1 MCHIFCLME
10 LLNDSLCNLKENI
23 ITLYSKSLSTS
34 NAKPKIEISYY
45 STLSLIL
52 IQFQKYG
59 YDYLQNQKNYL
70 QLFIILYAMY
80 FKIYGR
86 LKIID

>member
-1 MCHIFCLME
+1 ME
-10 LLNDSLCNLKENI
+10 LLNDLLCNLEERK